1 MRMQSWKLGLHST
14 TPAAIIN
21 KGHMLEMD
29 RKPMALWFHTLSSSA
44 FTTHI
49 LQHLFIC
56 FCYWEVQWLKW
67 AEASTFIEF
76 RAVNDLDMMLA
87 KSTLCADNN
96 NLLIIFTFI
105 FYFIFYFYF
114 CCCCWRGEWNSLA
127 VDGISC
133 CRTALLPEVSPN
145 WCKSDQN
152 PDPAYS
158 DGDYLGSKQSYL
170 CQI

>member
-1 MRMQSWKLGLHST
+1 MRMQSWKLGLRST

-76 RAVNDLDMMLA
+76 GAVNDLDMMLA

-105 FYFIFYFYF
+105 YFLFFIFIFASEQWKSSKSRNLHDNPSKF
-114 CCCCWRGEWNSLA
+114 TWIGSNSRSNTNSPSQLRLSCLWNQ
-127 VDGISC
+127 IF
-133 CRTALLPEVSPN
+133 
-145 WCKSDQN
+145 
-152 PDPAYS
+152 
-158 DGDYLGSKQSYL
+158 L
-170 CQI
+170 C